1 MNAHWPTP
9 ALLLALVAA
18 ACGADGA
25 AVPDTTSDSADKP
38 AIDALSVGSVSGRIP
53 VIVDYS
59 PTSSDVAALL
69 YVSQHPSADLLAVTL
84 AGTGESHCEQGV
96 ANTRALLASVG
107 MADIPVACGREQ
119 PIGPGNEWPAAWR
132 DAADRLD
139 GLDLDSADEN
149 ADDGNSDE
157 TDAAD
162 LLASVASE
170 NSPVT
175 IIALAPLTNLAVAIE
190 RHADLPTHVADV
202 ITMGG
207 AVEVDGN
214 APDDAAEWNYFIDP
228 TAVDVVLRS
237 GIPVTMVPLDA
248 TDDVPVTK
256 AWFDELA
263 AHRTTVAANAVHDL
277 FAASRPFDLGFF
289 FWDEFAAAVAFDETV
304 ATFDE
309 RAIVVEVA
317 GSEQGQTRLDP
328 DGTSVRV
335 ALTASTE
342 HFERQLLTTLNGGA
356 EPPEIQAASPA
367 EVDYFQAV
375 EASVATLSAGLEDL
389 FHTPLA
395 LEIEEIANRGDEAE
409 LEPGDED
416 MLREFFTTFWTGA
429 AQHVAL
435 LRDELHELDPP
446 DSVRAE
452 HDDYVTAI
460 GAVVDDNDQRL
471 ADIRNRDATELLTS
485 FWEPDASID
494 AVTTACEALG
504 SAAFL
509 RGVDAVT
516 CPQ

>member
-1 MNAHWPTP
+1 MHTHWPTP

-18 ACGADGA
+18 ACGGDGA
-25 AVPDTTSDSADKP
+25 AEPETRSDTAP
-38 AIDALSVGSVSGRIP
+38 AVSGRIP

-69 YVSQHPSADLLAVTL
+69 YVTQHPAADLLAVTL

-139 GLDLDSADEN
+139 GLDLAAADEN
-149 ADDGNSDE
+149 ANDENSDDDNSDDDNSGE

-162 LLASVASE
+162 LLASVASR

-175 IIALAPLTNLAVAIE
+175 ILALAPLTNLAVAIE

-248 TDDVPVTK
+248 TDDLPVTK

-309 RAIVVEVA
+309 RSIVVEVA
-317 GSEQGQTRLDP
+317 GSEQGQTRIDP

-342 HFERQLLTTLNGGA
+342 QFERQLLTTLNGGA

-395 LEIEEIANRGDEAE
+395 LELEEIANRGDEAE

-416 MLREFFTTFWTGA
+416 MLREFFTTFWKGA
-429 AQHVAL
+429 TRHVAI
-435 LRDELHELDPP
+435 LRDELSELDPP

-452 HDDYVTAI
+452 HDDYLTAI

-471 ADIRNRDATELLTS
+471 TDIRTRDATELLTIL
-485 FWEPDASID
+485 WEPDASID
-494 AVTTACEALG
+494 AMTTACEALG

>member
-1 MNAHWPTP
+1 MNTHWLTS

-18 ACGADGA
+18 ACGGEGA
-25 AVPDTTSDSADKP
+25 AEPETRSDTAP
-38 AIDALSVGSVSGRIP
+38 AVSGRIP

-69 YVSQHPSADLLAVTL
+69 YVTQHPAADLLAVTV

-107 MADIPVACGREQ
+107 IADIPVACGREQ
-119 PIGPGNEWPAAWR
+119 PIGPGNEWPEPWR
-132 DAADRLD
+132 EAADRLD
-139 GLDLDSADEN
+139 GLDLEAADESAD
-149 ADDGNSDE
+149 DDNSDE

-162 LLASVASE
+162 LLASVASR

-190 RHADLPTHVADV
+190 RHADLPTDVADV

-207 AVEVDGN
+207 AIEVEGN

-256 AWFDELA
+256 AWFDELT
-263 AHRTTVAANAVHDL
+263 AHRTTVAANAVHGL

-289 FWDEFAAAVAFDETV
+289 FWDELTAAVALDETV

-317 GSEQGQTRLDP
+317 GNEQGQTRLDP

-335 ALTASTE
+335 ALTASTKQ
-342 HFERQLLTTLNGGA
+342 FERQLLTTLNGGA
-356 EPPEIQAASPA
+356 QPPEIQAASPA

-395 LEIEEIANRGDEAE
+395 LELEEIANRGDEAELE

-416 MLREFFTTFWTGA
+416 MLREFFTTFWKGA
-429 AQHVAL
+429 TLQVAI
-435 LRDELHELDPP
+435 LRDELSELDVPA
-446 DSVRAE
+446 SVRAE
-452 HDDYVTAI
+452 HDDYLTAI

-471 ADIRNRDATELLTS
+471 ADIRTRDATGLLTIL
-485 FWEPDASID
+485 WEPDASID
-494 AVTTACEALG
+494 AMTTACEALG